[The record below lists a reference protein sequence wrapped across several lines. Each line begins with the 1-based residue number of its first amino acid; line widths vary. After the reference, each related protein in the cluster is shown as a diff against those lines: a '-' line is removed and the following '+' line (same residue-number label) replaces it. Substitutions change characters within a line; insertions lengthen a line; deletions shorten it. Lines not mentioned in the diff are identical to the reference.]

1 LTKKKDKRKRSEQN
15 QGKTELS
22 PDQKTEAT
30 SVSEAEV
37 KEELSL
43 GKKLEE
49 AERLT
54 EEREDRFLR
63 LAAEFD
69 NYKKRVSREFASVI
83 RGANQDLISQLLHIL
98 DDFERA
104 LESAKTTDDFES
116 FHKGMEM
123 IDSNLQNLLGR
134 HGLEPIEAKGERF
147 DPELHEAVIQMASE
161 EVGEGVI
168 LEEVNRGYMLNG
180 KVIRHSRVVVS
191 KGKEKQPT
199 VADDSSETSE
209 EQNQEPDGSD

>member
-1 LTKKKDKRKRSEQN
+1 MTKKKDKRKKSEQK

-22 PDQKTEAT
+22 PDQKTQGA

-43 GKKLEE
+43 EKKLEE
-49 AERLT
+49 AERLL

-134 HGLEPIEAKGERF
+134 HGLKPIEAEGERF
-147 DPELHEAVIQMASE
+147 DPELHEAVMQMASE
-161 EVGEGVI
+161 EVEEGMI

-180 KVIRHSRVVVS
+180 KVIRHSKVVVS

-199 VADDSSETSE
+199 VADDSSET
-209 EQNQEPDGSD
+209 PDQQS

>member
-1 LTKKKDKRKRSEQN
+1 MTKKKDKRKKSEQN

-22 PDQKTEAT
+22 PDQKTQGA

-43 GKKLEE
+43 EKKLEE
-49 AERLT
+49 AERLL

-69 NYKKRVSREFASVI
+69 NYKKRVSREFALVI

-98 DDFERA
+98 DDFDRA

-123 IDSNLQNLLGR
+123 IDSNLQSLLGC
-134 HGLEPIEAKGERF
+134 HGLKPIEAKGERF
-147 DPELHEAVIQMASE
+147 DPELHEAVMQMASE
-161 EVGEGVI
+161 EVEEGVI

-180 KVIRHSRVVVS
+180 KVIRHSKVVVS

-209 EQNQEPDGSD
+209 EQNQHPSEDD

>member
-1 LTKKKDKRKRSEQN
+1 MTKKKDKRKKSEQK
-15 QGKTELS
+15 QGKAELT
-22 PDQKTEAT
+22 PDQKTQGA

-43 GKKLEE
+43 EKKLEE
-49 AERLT
+49 AERLL

-69 NYKKRVSREFASVI
+69 NYKKRVSREFALVI

-104 LESAKTTDDFES
+104 LESAKTMDDFES

-134 HGLEPIEAKGERF
+134 HGLKPIEAKEERF
-147 DPELHEAVIQMASE
+147 DPELHEAVMQMASE
-161 EVGEGVI
+161 EVEEGVI

-180 KVIRHSRVVVS
+180 KVIRHSKVVVS

-199 VADDSSETSE
+199 VADDSYETSE
-209 EQNQEPDGSD
+209 EQNQHPSEGD

>member
-1 LTKKKDKRKRSEQN
+1 MTKKKDKRKKSEQK
-15 QGKTELS
+15 QGKTELT
-22 PDQKTEAT
+22 PDQKTQGA

-43 GKKLEE
+43 EKKLEE
-49 AERLT
+49 AERLL

-123 IDSNLQNLLGR
+123 IDSNLQDLLGR
-134 HGLEPIEAKGERF
+134 HGLKPIEAKGEKF
-147 DPELHEAVIQMASE
+147 DPELHEAVMQMASE
-161 EVGEGVI
+161 EVEEGVI

-180 KVIRHSRVVVS
+180 KVIRHSKVVVS
-191 KGKEKQPT
+191 RGKEKQPT

-209 EQNQEPDGSD
+209 EQNQHPSEGD

>member
-1 LTKKKDKRKRSEQN
+1 MTKKKDKRKKSELK
-15 QGKTELS
+15 QGKTELT
-22 PDQKTEAT
+22 PDQKTQAA

-43 GKKLEE
+43 EKKLEE
-49 AERLT
+49 AEKLT
-54 EEREDRFLR
+54 EERQDRYLR

-98 DDFERA
+98 DDFDRA

-191 KGKEKQPT
+191 KGKEKQPA
-199 VADDSSETSE
+199 VADDSSETPDQ
-209 EQNQEPDGSD
+209 QNQEPDGSD

>member
-180 KVIRHSRVVVS
+180 KVIRHSKVVVS

-199 VADDSSETSE
+199 VADDSSETPDQ
-209 EQNQEPDGSD
+209 QNQEPAGSD

>member
-1 LTKKKDKRKRSEQN
+1 MTKKKDKRKKSEQK
-15 QGKTELS
+15 QGKTELT
-22 PDQKTEAT
+22 PDQKTQGA

-43 GKKLEE
+43 EKKLEE
-49 AERLT
+49 AERLL
-54 EEREDRFLR
+54 EERDDRFLR

-147 DPELHEAVIQMASE
+147 DPELHEAVMQMASE
-161 EVGEGVI
+161 EVEEGVI

-180 KVIRHSRVVVS
+180 KVIRHSKVVVS

-209 EQNQEPDGSD
+209 EQNQHPSEGD

>member
-1 LTKKKDKRKRSEQN
+1 MTKKKDKRKRSEQN

-180 KVIRHSRVVVS
+180 KVIRHSKVVVS

-199 VADDSSETSE
+199 VADDSSETPDQ
-209 EQNQEPDGSD
+209 QNQEPAGSD

>member
-1 LTKKKDKRKRSEQN
+1 LTKKKDKRKRSELK
-15 QGKTELS
+15 QGKTEAT
-22 PDQKTEAT
+22 PDHKTKQA

-43 GKKLEE
+43 EKKLEE
-49 AERLT
+49 AFKLL
-54 EEREDRFLR
+54 EERQDRFLR

-69 NYKKRVSREFASVI
+69 NYKKRVSREFVSVI

-98 DDFERA
+98 DDFDRA

-123 IDSNLQNLLGR
+123 IDSNLQNLLAR

-147 DPELHEAVIQMASE
+147 DPELHEAVMQTASE
-161 EVGEGVI
+161 EVEEGVI
-168 LEEVNRGYMLNG
+168 LEEVNRGYKLNG

-191 KGKEKQPT
+191 KGKEKQPA

-209 EQNQEPDGSD
+209 EANRHD

>member
-1 LTKKKDKRKRSEQN
+1 LTKKKDRRKKSELN
-15 QGKTELS
+15 QAKTEIT
-22 PDQKTEAT
+22 PDQKTEEA

-43 GKKLEE
+43 EKKLKE
-49 AERLT
+49 AERLL
-54 EEREDRFLR
+54 EERQDRFLR

-83 RGANQDLISQLLHIL
+83 RGANQDLISQLLQIL
-98 DDFERA
+98 DDFDRA
-104 LESAKTTDDFES
+104 LESAKTLDDFES

-123 IDSNLQNLLGR
+123 IDSNLQNLLAR

-147 DPELHEAVIQMASE
+147 DPELHEAVMQMASE
-161 EVGEGVI
+161 EVEEGAI
-168 LEEVNRGYMLNG
+168 LEEVNKGYKLNG

-199 VADDSSETSE
+199 VASESSETPELQS
-209 EQNQEPDGSD
+209 QEPAEGD

>member
-1 LTKKKDKRKRSEQN
+1 MTKKKDKRKKSEQN

-22 PDQKTEAT
+22 PDQKTQGA

-43 GKKLEE
+43 EKKLEE
-49 AERLT
+49 AERLL

-69 NYKKRVSREFASVI
+69 NYKKRVSREFALVI

-104 LESAKTTDDFES
+104 LESARTTDDFES

-134 HGLEPIEAKGERF
+134 YGLEPIEAKGERF
-147 DPELHEAVIQMASE
+147 DPELHEAVVQMASE
-161 EVGEGVI
+161 GVEEGVI

-180 KVIRHSRVVVS
+180 KVIRHSKVVVS
-191 KGKEKQPT
+191 RGKEKQPT

-209 EQNQEPDGSD
+209 EQNQHPSEGD